1 MAAGRD
7 IDEAIDGAVARVRDA
22 AESELRAVV
31 SRLQEES
38 VAAQEEAAAA
48 QEEAARA
55 TEADAVAIGRESAR
69 DAVARLLDAVRRLD
83 GESTLT
89 GVLDTLADLA
99 AAGAGR
105 AALFVKAGGELRG
118 WRFVGFG
125 SESGDAPDHV
135 VNGADCGLL
144 GRAIAERETQVLA
157 AGDDDGSGDGDRD
170 ASTAGEPPPFA
181 ALPAG
186 CGAVAVPVLVGGEPL
201 VAIYADN
208 APPAGG
214 GEAADGS
221 SHPHWT
227 GVVEL
232 LARHAGSRLEALTAN
247 RAAEMAGRTE

>member
-1 MAAGRD
+1 MTAGRH
-7 IDEAIDGAVARVRDA
+7 IDEVIDDAVARVREA

-31 SRLQEES
+31 SRLPRRRRPRRGRRRL
-38 VAAQEEAAAA
+38 AQEAV
-48 QEEAARA
+48 RA
-55 TEADAVAIGRESAR
+55 TEADAVAIGREAAR
-69 DAVARLLDAVRRLD
+69 DAVARLLDAVQRLD
-83 GESTLT
+83 AQSTLT
-89 GVLDTLADLA
+89 GVLDALADLA

-125 SESGDAPDHV
+125 PETGEARDHV
-135 VNGADCGLL
+135 VNGAEGGLL
-144 GRAIAERETQVLA
+144 GRAITERMTQVLSA
-157 AGDDDGSGDGDRD
+157 RDDEGGGAGDRD
-170 ASTAGEPPPFA
+170 ASAAGEPPSFA

-201 VAIYADN
+201 IAIYVDD

-214 GEAADGS
+214 GEAVDAS

-247 RAAEMAGRTE
+247 RAAEMAGRSE